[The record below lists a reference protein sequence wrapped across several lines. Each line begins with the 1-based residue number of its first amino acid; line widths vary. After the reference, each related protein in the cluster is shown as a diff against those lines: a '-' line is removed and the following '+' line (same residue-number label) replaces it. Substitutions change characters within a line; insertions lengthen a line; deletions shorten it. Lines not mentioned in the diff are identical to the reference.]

1 MTTVTPPETDLAWIA
16 KYCADKVPAHVRKE
30 VRVELETR
38 GRSVTIIDCRPPW
51 DGGTGPWSRLKVAQL
66 RYRPES
72 RDWTLHCRDR
82 NEKWLDYLDGF
93 SGTAAEL
100 LAEIDEDPTCIFWG

>member
-1 MTTVTPPETDLAWIA
+1 MELWTSGGVMTSI
-16 KYCADKVPAHVRKE
+16 
-30 VRVELETR
+30 
-38 GRSVTIIDCRPPW
+38 GRRASGECGDQPW
-51 DGGTGPWSRLKVAQL
+51 TRLKVAQL

-72 RDWTLHCRDR
+72 TDWTLHCRDR
-82 NEKWLDYLDGF
+82 NEKWFDYDDLF